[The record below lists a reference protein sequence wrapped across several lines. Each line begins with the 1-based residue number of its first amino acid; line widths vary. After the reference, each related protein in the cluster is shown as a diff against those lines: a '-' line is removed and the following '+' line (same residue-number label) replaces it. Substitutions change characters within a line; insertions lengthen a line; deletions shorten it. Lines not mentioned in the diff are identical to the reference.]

1 MSVRKPIMVS
11 LEGNI
16 GAGKSTILA
25 ALESI
30 IIQKGGASPV
40 KWVFLKE
47 PVDLWDQVCDKEGR
61 TMLSKFYSDPAKYS
75 FAFQIMAFSTR
86 LKMLRDIVR
95 ENPDL
100 TGIICERSLEADRNI
115 FASMLHADGLMEDV
129 EYQIYQQYIQGYDAI
144 FDLDGI
150 IYIDSDART
159 CFERVSK
166 RSREGES
173 NISLEYLEK
182 CREYH
187 EQWLRPLMG
196 RLDERPL
203 IESGR
208 LERPLMGRLD
218 LVQDITP
225 ILRLDTSSQASFD
238 PIDQQGEVW
247 LNQIIDFLY
256 KLV

>member
-1 MSVRKPIMVS
+1 MSQRKPIMVS

-30 IIQKGGASPV
+30 IQKDDMSPV

-182 CREYH
+182 CRDYH
-187 EQWLRPLMG
+187 ERWLRPLL

-203 IESGR
+203 LR
-208 LERPLMGRLD
+208 LDERPLLRLD
-218 LVQDITP
+218 ERPLLRLDERP
-225 ILRLDTSSQASFD
+225 LLRLDTSCQASFH

>member
-1 MSVRKPIMVS
+1 MVS

-30 IIQKGGASPV
+30 IQKDDMSPV

-182 CREYH
+182 CRDYH
-187 EQWLRPLMG
+187 ERWLRPLL

-203 IESGR
+203 LR
-208 LERPLMGRLD
+208 LDERPLLRLD
-218 LVQDITP
+218 ERPLLRLDERP
-225 ILRLDTSSQASFD
+225 LLRLDTSCQASFH